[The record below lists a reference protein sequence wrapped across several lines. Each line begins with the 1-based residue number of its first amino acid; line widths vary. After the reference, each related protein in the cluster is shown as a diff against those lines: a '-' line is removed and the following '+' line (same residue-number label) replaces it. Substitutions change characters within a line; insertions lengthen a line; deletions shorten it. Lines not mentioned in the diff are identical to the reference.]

1 MNRLLVPLALF
12 ALLGLGLPVQAET
25 YKCSQGGKTVISDI
39 PCMAGASR
47 VDQSADQI
55 GRSQK
60 RQAELVHQ
68 KNQSQLSELEY
79 RTARDHTVK
88 GGYNS
93 IDSMNPGDTPQFR
106 RR

>member
-1 MNRLLVPLALF
+1 MNRLYHLPLLALLSLSLS
-12 ALLGLGLPVQAET
+12 AQAET

-39 PCMAGASR
+39 PCMAGARR

-55 GRSQK
+55 ERSQK

-68 KNQSQLSELEY
+68 RNKSQLSELEY
-79 RTARDHTVK
+79 RAARDRNVK
-88 GGYNS
+88 GGFNS
-93 IDSMNPGDTPQFR
+93 IDSMNPTDASQSR